1 MKKNITLLI
10 VTLVLIGA
18 CGKNEKSTDT
28 ANTKTQVLKLSH
40 NHATGY
46 PVDLAYQKFAELV
59 KSNSAGR
66 YEIEIY
72 PSAQLGES
80 KASVELAQSGV
91 LQFGHINSAA
101 LEGFD
106 NIYSIL
112 NLPYVFK
119 DYEHYK
125 RVMDSTEVR
134 DIFEASSNQGFITLI
149 YLEGG
154 ARSFY
159 TKNKAITTPADL
171 AGMKIRVQDSPTH
184 IQMIQRLG
192 GTPVTLNF
200 SEVYTGLQQGV
211 IDGAENNTPSL
222 VQTGHG
228 EVAKY
233 FSLNEHLRL
242 SDFLVVGAPFWNK
255 LSEEDKDMFRKSA
268 NETIAYFSTVWND
281 AEMDALTQAKEK
293 YNIKI
298 TEVNTK
304 PFRDLVLPLQD
315 EIAAKDPKFKKLLDH
330 IRSLEQ

>member
-1 MKKNITLLI
+1 MKKFATLL
-10 VTLVLIGA
+10 VFTAVLIGA
-18 CGKNEKSTDT
+18 CGKNEKTTEDG
-28 ANTKTQVLKLSH
+28 TKTQILKLSH

-46 PVDLAYQKFAELV
+46 PVDIAYQKFAELV
-59 KSNSAGR
+59 KKNSAGR
-66 YEIEIY
+66 YEVEIY

-106 NIYSIL
+106 SIYSIL

-125 RVMDSTEVR
+125 RVMDSPEVR
-134 DIFEASSNQGFITLI
+134 DVFEASSNQGFVTLI

-159 TKNKAITTPADL
+159 TKSKAIKVPSDL

-184 IQMIQRLG
+184 IKMIQRLG
-192 GTPVTLNF
+192 GTPIILNF
-200 SEVYTGLQQGV
+200 SEVYTSLQQGV
-211 IDGAENNTPSL
+211 IDGAENNAPSL

-228 EVAKY
+228 EVAKF

-242 SDFLVVGAPFWNK
+242 SDFLVVGAKFWND
-255 LSEEDKDMFRKSA
+255 LSEEDRVMFRKTA
-268 NETIAYFSTVWND
+268 NETIEYFADVWATSE
-281 AEMDALTQAKEK
+281 AESFAQAKEK
-293 YNIKI
+293 YSIAI
-298 TEVNTK
+298 TEVDIT

-315 EIAAKDPKFKKLLDH
+315 EVAATDPKFKKLLDH
-330 IRSLEQ
+330 IRALEQ

>member
-1 MKKNITLLI
+1 MKRITALLAFTT
-10 VTLVLIGA
+10 VLVGA
-18 CGKNEKSTDT
+18 CGKNEKTTEDSI
-28 ANTKTQVLKLSH
+28 KTQILKLSH

-46 PVDLAYQKFAELV
+46 PVDIAYQKFAELV
-59 KSNSAGR
+59 NKNSAGR
-66 YEIEIY
+66 YEVEIY

-125 RVMDSTEVR
+125 RVMDSPEVR
-134 DIFEASSNQGFITLI
+134 DIFEASSNQGFVTLI

-159 TKNKAITTPADL
+159 TKSKAIKIPTDL

-184 IQMIQRLG
+184 IKMIQRLG
-192 GTPVTLNF
+192 GTPVILNF
-200 SEVYTGLQQGV
+200 SEVYTSLQQGV
-211 IDGAENNTPSL
+211 IDGAENNAPSL

-242 SDFLVVGAPFWNK
+242 SDFLVVGAKFWSN
-255 LSEEDKDMFRKSA
+255 LSEEDRAMFRKSA
-268 NETIAYFSTVWND
+268 NETIEYFGEVWAASEID
-281 AEMDALTQAKEK
+281 SFTQAKEK
-293 YNIKI
+293 YNIAI
-298 TEVNTK
+298 TEVDIT

-315 EIAAKDPKFKKLLDH
+315 EVAATDPKFKKLLDH
-330 IRSLEQ
+330 IRALEQ